1 VYFNRFLLKETTCD
15 DTCAAIVTDS
25 GHILSNVKSSQYQ
38 FHLDMGGIIPLVARD
53 KHAKNIANVII
64 QALKESNLRWN
75 DISAICVANEPG
87 LELSLKVGVDYAQQ
101 LALKYHKALV
111 GVHHMEAHSLIAKL
125 THPHL
130 RFPFLALLISGGHC
144 LLVLVKDINLF
155 YKLGDTLDNPI
166 GETLDKIARRLKVKN
181 LG

>member
-64 QALKESNLRWN
+64 
-75 DISAICVANEPG
+75 I
-87 LELSLKVGVDYAQQ
+87 
-101 LALKYHKALV
+101 
-111 GVHHMEAHSLIAKL
+111 
-125 THPHL
+125 
-130 RFPFLALLISGGHC
+130 
-144 LLVLVKDINLF
+144 
-155 YKLGDTLDNPI
+155 
-166 GETLDKIARRLKVKN
+166 
-181 LG
+181 

>member
-1 VYFNRFLLKETTCD
+1 MVKETAFYD
-15 DTCAAIVTDS
+15 VL
-25 GHILSNVKSSQYQ
+25 GVKPNATS
-38 FHLDMGGIIPLVARD
+38 DE
-53 KHAKNIANVII
+53 
-64 QALKESNLRWN
+64 LKKAYR
-75 DISAICVANEPG
+75 
-87 LELSLKVGVDYAQQ
+87 K